1 MKVKVSDHARYDSFP
16 LRFGIVAPEFLE
28 LVAEV
33 EDKYATSRQK
43 PKEIR
48 MGNKHFIGELWT
60 CQGQKLFKAR
70 VVLSGDNDADLYPT
84 IITVLSEVNIPVDR
98 AVSEIV
104 RAKRESGNL
113 SVEKI
118 IEVLHPLYLQ
128 EKISSPENLID
139 IFVEMGVSAANQKI
153 AELETILKSV
163 EDNSDALLAD
173 HERIKQENEIL
184 KANILKYEKNKSNY
198 KGETIKV
205 SPVSRIV
212 SVRVGKRLNSRQEE
226 VNCTYLTFEDPDL
239 PERKMDEVFDRS
251 GMITAKARAL
261 AAEKKFVRTTTWKPE
276 IFKELEWFRDIFEA
290 PSHSDN

>member
-1 MKVKVSDHARYDSFP
+1 
-16 LRFGIVAPEFLE
+16 
-28 LVAEV
+28 
-33 EDKYATSRQK
+33 
-43 PKEIR
+43 
-48 MGNKHFIGELWT
+48 
-60 CQGQKLFKAR
+60 
-70 VVLSGDNDADLYPT
+70 
-84 IITVLSEVNIPVDR
+84 
-98 AVSEIV
+98 
-104 RAKRESGNL
+104 
-113 SVEKI
+113 
-118 IEVLHPLYLQ
+118 
-128 EKISSPENLID
+128 
-139 IFVEMGVSAANQKI
+139 MGVSEANQKI

-173 HERIKQENEIL
+173 HEQIKQENEIL

-251 GMITAKARAL
+251 GKITAKARAL

-290 PSHSDN
+290 PSHSEN